1 MGLEGLKQANK
12 VVGAKQV
19 KKALEKDR
27 VKMVYFAQDAD
38 RHVTDPLREICTQKG
53 IPVETAET
61 MKKLGE
67 ACRIDVGAA
76 TVAILKD

>member
-38 RHVTDPLREICTQKG
+38 RHVIDPLREICTQKG

-61 MKKLGE
+61 MKELGE